1 MPLVNRLAVG
11 AATVVA
17 TVFIAGIP
25 AQAAPANNRPQLAT
39 SAQVVP
45 NTTNP
50 HYGCPTYSRKTM
62 YNQDGRAEVFW
73 VGRSDGTYTSPGQVW
88 HQYQL
93 SPGGQWSGPLSLG
106 GEVYDG
112 LDVASNADGRLEI
125 FVKARGN
132 DLNHMW
138 QVAPNSGWSKWY
150 SLGGVILSGCGPVTT
165 MLSFS
170 RIAVDVTG
178 TDYLVHRIYQQSP
191 NGNWSGWV
199 WP

>member
-1 MPLVNRLAVG
+1 VSQDPRNFG
-11 AATVVA
+11 EAAAISARDT
-17 TVFIAGIP
+17 
-25 AQAAPANNRPQLAT
+25 AT
-39 SAQVVP
+39 SP
-45 NTTNP
+45 KL
-50 HYGCPTYSRKTM
+50 HGSF
-62 YNQDGRAEVFW
+62 GRAEVFW

-88 HQYQL
+88 HQYEL
-93 SPGGQWSGPLSLG
+93 SPGGRWSGPSSLG

-138 QVAPNSGWSKWY
+138 QV
-150 SLGGVILSGCGPVTT
+150 VILAGCGPVTT

>member
-11 AATVVA
+11 AATVVV
-17 TVFIAGIP
+17 TVFVAGIP
-25 AQAAPANNRPQLAT
+25 AQAAPANNRPRMAT
-39 SAQVVP
+39 STQVVP

-50 HYGCPTYSRKTM
+50 RYGCPTYTRKTM
-62 YNQDGRAEVFW
+62 YNRDGRAEVFW
-73 VGRSDGTYTSPGQVW
+73 VGRSDGTYTNPGPVW
-88 HQYQL
+88 HEYEL
-93 SPGGQWSGPLSLG
+93 SPGGQWSGPLKLG

-138 QVAPNSGWSKWY
+138 QVAPNSSWSGWA
-150 SLGGVILSGCGPVTT
+150 SLGGVILAGCGPVTT

-178 TDYLVHRIYQQSP
+178 TDYQVHRIYQQSP